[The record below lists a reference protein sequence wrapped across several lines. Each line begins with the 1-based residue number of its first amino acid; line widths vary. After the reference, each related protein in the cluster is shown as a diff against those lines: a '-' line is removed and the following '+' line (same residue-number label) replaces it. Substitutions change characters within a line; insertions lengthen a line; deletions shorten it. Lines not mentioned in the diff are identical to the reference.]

1 MRHNVAISTFLASLI
16 GLSAS
21 DQMAEVI
28 LRNSE
33 LEAETSTSQVVS
45 FAALPTPAV
54 ISRSD
59 IASKPFAFVAEDDVL
74 INTAR
79 LMIYDVNGTADGSND
94 KSVADATANQ
104 PSTPTTAPT
113 IGGPASSRSEE
124 PDISLTLMNGS
135 VVVTWGEPSHSDD
148 HYLYQPLYLKCEW
161 GNSSVTGDST
171 SQLFVVYGTNQT
183 KAEAVLQDL
192 ASAGDAT
199 AGTPSPARDQI
210 VSPVANSP
218 PPTTT
223 TLTSTTSTPQTS
235 QPGATLGIA
244 ASLSSNNGL
253 SKGGI
258 IGVAVGASIA
268 GLLVAGALAWLFCLR
283 RRRHRSN
290 AATHHIVPSYSSDVG
305 VHAMISDKEIPAV
318 HESSSPQSVYDGRPS
333 GDAYAPYSDRSAA
346 SPVPPLQHQHRRAT
360 SGSAA
365 TAAAAAAAA
374 AGTGTTSETD
384 LSRNGRGAPTPTS
397 MIATRYAHLVEEGM
411 TEDEIRR
418 LEEEER
424 QLDAAIEHAG
434 QRGPS

>member
-21 DQMAEVI
+21 DQTGEVI
-28 LRNSE
+28 LRNNE
-33 LEAETSTSQVVS
+33 LEAGTSTSQVVS
-45 FAALPTPAV
+45 FAPLETPV
-54 ISRSD
+54 LSRSE
-59 IASKPFAFVAEDDVL
+59 IAPKSFAFVADDDVH

-79 LMIYDVNGTADGSND
+79 LMRYDVNGTEDGRDDTSLVD
-94 KSVADATANQ
+94 VTANQ
-104 PSTPTTAPT
+104 ASTPTTPPTTSAP
-113 IGGPASSRSEE
+113 ALSRSEE
-124 PDISLTLMNGS
+124 PNITLALMNSS
-135 VVVTWGEPSHSDD
+135 VVVTWSELSHSDD
-148 HYLYQPLYLKCEW
+148 VYLYLPLYLKCEW
-161 GNSSVTGDST
+161 SNSSATGDST
-171 SQLFVVYGTNQT
+171 SQLFVVYGINKT
-183 KAEAVLQDL
+183 KAEEALQGL
-192 ASAGDAT
+192 PNTGNTT
-199 AGTPSPARDQI
+199 AGTPSPARGQI

-223 TLTSTTSTPQTS
+223 TSGSTTSTPQTS
-235 QPGATLGIA
+235 QPGATLGIG
-244 ASLSSNNGL
+244 ASLSPNSGL

-268 GLLVAGALAWLFCLR
+268 GLLVAGALAWLFCFR

-290 AATHHIVPSYSSDVG
+290 AATHHMVPSYGSDVG

-346 SPVPPLQHQHRRAT
+346 SPVPPPHHQHRRVT

-365 TAAAAAAAA
+365 TAAAADTA
-374 AGTGTTSETD
+374 TTSETD

-397 MIATRYAHLVEEGM
+397 MIAARYAHLVEEGM

-424 QLDAAIEHAG
+424 QLDVAIEHAG